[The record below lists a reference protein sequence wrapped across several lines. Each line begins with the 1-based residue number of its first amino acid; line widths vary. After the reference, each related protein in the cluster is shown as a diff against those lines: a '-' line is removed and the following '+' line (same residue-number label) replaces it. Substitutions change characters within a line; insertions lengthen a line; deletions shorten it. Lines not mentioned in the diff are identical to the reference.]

1 MTMIKTQS
9 KLDSLSI
16 EDVELIKTTIQNLI
30 ESHSCAHP
38 DEKEV
43 SSKANEVEKIITEV
57 HDDLCKARELE
68 NQGLSFFE
76 VRETTT
82 VVNDYKVLASS
93 YDEALN
99 MISCPED
106 YEEWLSKNP
115 IVSIST
121 RVIDRELD

>member
-9 KLDSLSI
+9 KLHSLSI
-16 EDVELIKTTIQNLI
+16 EDIELIKTTVQNLI

-38 DEKEV
+38 DEKEI

-68 NQGLSFFE
+68 NRGLSFFE
-76 VRETTT
+76 VRERTT
-82 VVNDYKVLASS
+82 VVNDHRVLASS

-99 MISCPED
+99 IISCPED
-106 YEEWLSKNP
+106 YEEWLNKNP
-115 IVSIST
+115 IETSCTIVN
-121 RVIDRELD
+121 RELD